1 MKNKELLNLYR
12 TFIIMEHGEEF
23 LKELEL
29 KYLVEK
35 TNKMLEIKD
44 SKTFEEERKK
54 YIYN

>member
-1 MKNKELLNLYR
+1 
-12 TFIIMEHGEEF
+12 MEHGEEF

-44 SKTFEEERKK
+44 SKTFEDERKK
-54 YIYN
+54 YIYD